1 MMMFVVM
8 MLVMMMLVMMMF
20 VMMMNVFHIFAFL
33 LSTVQ
38 RYGVVLATRLQTA
51 FFGVSAP

>member
-1 MMMFVVM
+1 MMMLVVM
-8 MLVMMMLVMMMF
+8 MLVMMMFVMMMF

>member
-1 MMMFVVM
+1 MMMLVVM

-33 LSTVQ
+33 FSTVQ

>member
-1 MMMFVVM
+1 MM
-8 MLVMMMLVMMMF
+8 MLVVMMLVMMMF

-33 LSTVQ
+33 FSTVQ

>member
-1 MMMFVVM
+1 MMMLVVMMFVV
-8 MLVMMMLVMMMF
+8 MMLVMMMF

-33 LSTVQ
+33 FSTVQ

-51 FFGVSAP
+51 IFGVSAP